1 MKIKASTLIA
11 FVLIAVCPLLSTQ
24 EAKSAA
30 SVTIVVTDPTGAVIP
45 HAKIKL
51 SSGPATASKLET
63 GDDGRLT
70 PDLRP
75 GSYEISVASSHFL
88 TQTEHLQVQDTGN
101 QTVFVR
107 LRWDGVGTTVYVGG
121 PTSPVYVEQTIDQ
134 SLPFAFSSSSR
145 AAAQTLS
152 PTHFDGQTWWN
163 HIKFL
168 ADDKL
173 EGRDTGTRG
182 EREAQ
187 AYAVEQ
193 LKSAGAEPAGINGFY
208 QPVKFVSRQIVEKD
222 CSLTLV
228 RDGNAR
234 EPLTLGEDAFI
245 GTRVMPAPEVEA
257 PLVFVGYG
265 LKVPEKNY
273 DDFAGIDL
281 RGKIIVILSGSPSQI
296 PGALASHYQT
306 AAERWKVLRAAGAI
320 GIVSLPNPASMDI
333 PWSRMALNRA
343 HPSMDL
349 DYPEF
354 NETEGAKLTV
364 TVNPASAGKFFAG
377 SGHTF
382 EEIAA
387 LGKDRKPL
395 PHFPL
400 AVSLTAKTRVDITKI
415 ESANLVAKIPGSDPA
430 LKDEYV
436 VLSAHLDHIGIGEPI
451 NGDRIY
457 NGAMDNGSGSAL
469 VLDMAASF
477 KKNPEKL
484 RRSILLVL
492 VTGEEKGLLGSK
504 FFAAHPTVKPKSIV
518 ADVNVD
524 MFLPIVP
531 LKLLT
536 VLGLDDSDLGDRAR
550 EVAQSLD
557 VKVQPDPEPLRNLFV
572 RSDQYNFIRHGIPSV
587 IMSVAPEPGTP
598 EQKLFKD
605 WLTQR
610 YHAPSDDVDQPVDLA
625 AAAKYEEIVRALLI
639 NIANVDQRP
648 RWKPDSFFR
657 RYAEP
662 AKIGE

>member
-1 MKIKASTLIA
+1 M
-11 FVLIAVCPLLSTQ
+11 
-24 EAKSAA
+24 
-30 SVTIVVTDPTGAVIP
+30 
-45 HAKIKL
+45 KIKL
-51 SSGPATASKLET
+51 SALLCTLLFTISATA
-63 GDDGRLT
+63 
-70 PDLRP
+70 
-75 GSYEISVASSHFL
+75 
-88 TQTEHLQVQDTGN
+88 
-101 QTVFVR
+101 QTVS
-107 LRWDGVGTTVYVGG
+107 D
-121 PTSPVYVEQTIDQ
+121 
-134 SLPFAFSSSSR
+134 
-145 AAAQTLS
+145 
-152 PTHFDGQTWWN
+152 FDGQTWWS
-163 HIKFL
+163 HVKFL

-173 EGRDTGTRG
+173 EGRDTGSSG
-182 EREAQ
+182 ERAAQ
-187 AYAVEQ
+187 AYAIEQ
-193 LKSAGAEPAGINGFY
+193 LKIAGAEPAGINGFY

-222 CSLTLV
+222 CSLALV
-228 RDGNAR
+228 RDGKSEA
-234 EPLTLGEDAFI
+234 LTLGEDAII
-245 GTRVMPAPEVEA
+245 GTRVMPAPEVDA

-273 DDFAGIDL
+273 DDFAGVDV
-281 RGKIIVILSGSPSQI
+281 RGKIIVIFNGSSSEI

-306 AAERWKVLRAAGAI
+306 AAERWKTLRAAGAI
-320 GIVSLPNPASMDI
+320 GIVALLNPASMDV
-333 PWSRMALNRA
+333 PWARIALNRA

-364 TVNPASAGKFFAG
+364 TVNPASADKFFAG
-377 SGHTF
+377 SGHNF
-382 EEIAA
+382 AEIAA

-400 AVSLTAKTRVDITKI
+400 AVSLAAKTRVDVTQIN
-415 ESANLVAKIPGSDPA
+415 SANIVAKIPGSDPA

-436 VLSAHLDHIGIGEPI
+436 VLSAHLDHVGIGEPV

-477 KKNPEKL
+477 KRDPAKL

-504 FFAAHPTVKPKSIV
+504 YFAAHPTVPPKSMV

-536 VLGLDDSDLGDRAR
+536 VQGINESDLGDRAR
-550 EVAQSLD
+550 EIAQSLG

-572 RSDQYNFIRHGIPSV
+572 RSDQYNFIRHGVPSLA
-587 IMSVAPEPGTP
+587 MDVAPEPGTP
-598 EQKLFKD
+598 EVKIFKD

-610 YHAPSDDVDQPVDLA
+610 YHAPSDDVNQPVDLA
-625 AAAKYEEIVRALLI
+625 TAAKYEEIVRDLLI
-639 NIANVDQRP
+639 NVANGDRRP
-648 RWKPDSFFR
+648 EWKPDSFFR
-657 RYAEP
+657 RYAQ
-662 AKIGE
+662 

>member
-1 MKIKASTLIA
+1 MDLIGRCPNGAIRILRSNQYFRDGTLTAAAPLPAILETFSCYEAIKRTMKIKLPAFLLTL
-11 FVLIAVCPLLSTQ
+11 LL
-24 EAKSAA
+24 AL
-30 SVTIVVTDPTGAVIP
+30 SV
-45 HAKIKL
+45 
-51 SSGPATASKLET
+51 
-63 GDDGRLT
+63 
-70 PDLRP
+70 
-75 GSYEISVASSHFL
+75 VA
-88 TQTEHLQVQDTGN
+88 Q
-101 QTVFVR
+101 
-107 LRWDGVGTTVYVGG
+107 
-121 PTSPVYVEQTIDQ
+121 TSPD
-134 SLPFAFSSSSR
+134 
-145 AAAQTLS
+145 
-152 PTHFDGQTWWN
+152 FDGHTWWN
-163 HIKFL
+163 HIKVL

-173 EGRDTGTRG
+173 EGRDTGSRG

-193 LKSAGAEPAGINGFY
+193 LKSAGAEPAGVSGFY
-208 QPVKFVSRQIVEKD
+208 QPVSFVSRQIVEKD
-222 CSLTLV
+222 CSLALI
-228 RDGNAR
+228 RDGKR
-234 EPLTLGEDAFI
+234 EPLTLGEDAII

-257 PLVFVGYG
+257 PLVFAGYG

-273 DDFAGIDL
+273 DDFAGLDI
-281 RGKIIVILSGSPSQI
+281 RGKIIVILAGSPSEI

-306 AAERWKVLRAAGAI
+306 AAERWKVLRGAGAI
-320 GIVSLPNPASMDI
+320 GIVSLLNPASMDI
-333 PWSRMALNRA
+333 PWSRIVLNRA

-354 NETEGAKLTV
+354 NESEGAKLTV
-364 TVNPASAGKFFAG
+364 MVNPASAGKFFAG

-395 PHFPL
+395 PHFAL
-400 AVSLTAKTRVDITKI
+400 AISLAAKTKVDVTRI
-415 ESANLVAKIPGSDPA
+415 ESANLVARFPGSDPA

-504 FFAAHPTVKPKSIV
+504 YFAAHPTVAPKSIV

-536 VLGLDDSDLGDRAR
+536 VLGLDDSDLGDRVR
-550 EVAQSLD
+550 EIAQSRG

-587 IMSVAPEPGTP
+587 IMSVAPEPGSP

-610 YHAPSDDVDQPVDLA
+610 YHAPSDDVNQPVDLA
-625 AAAKYEEIVRALLI
+625 AAAKYEEIVRGLLI
-639 NIANVDQRP
+639 NIANGDHRP
-648 RWKPDSFFR
+648 QWKSDSFFR

-662 AKIGE
+662 VKIGQISIPEALGIK